1 MQARERASSPR
12 IPQRHGLI
20 HRTASLLLPK
30 FTPCATPALYSGWG
44 GRRPD
49 VSRVRMSAGECC
61 PILRPL
67 EDYCM
72 VTVIEDDPRIAEL
85 REMRAKALQGGGQAR
100 IDAQHSKGKLTARE
114 RIDLLLD
121 PGTFNELE
129 PFLTNQGDE
138 SGMMVEHYPGDG
150 VVTGYGSIDG
160 RTVYIYAQDFTV
172 YGGTLGAAQSH
183 KICRVMDLAVR
194 NGVPIIGLIDSG
206 GARIQE
212 GVQSLGGYAEV
223 FRRNAQYSGVI
234 PQISIMLGPCAG
246 GAAYSPALTDLIIM
260 VREKSY
266 MFLTGPQVIKAVTG
280 EDIDV
285 ESLGG
290 AYVHM
295 AVSGT
300 SHLATDTEEEALALC
315 RRVLGYLPSN
325 NIDNPP
331 HNPLTVEPE
340 GTGELNGIVPL
351 DPNVPYSMHEVIDR
365 VADRDTFIEVQPD
378 WAQNAVVGFARVG
391 GYSVG
396 IVAQEPSVMAGVI
409 DIDSADK
416 ITRFVRLCDCYNV
429 PLVTL
434 VDSPGFL
441 PGVDQEHR
449 GIIRHGAKVLFAYS
463 EATVP
468 KISVITRKA
477 YGGAYVVMSSKYL
490 GTDISYA
497 WPSAEIAVMGAEGAV
512 NILYK
517 REIESAPDPAAERA
531 RLAEDYRKR
540 FNNPYYA
547 ATTGNVDDVIEP
559 RETREKIIASLAA
572 LRDKVAPAPP
582 RKHGNIPV

>member
-1 MQARERASSPR
+1 
-12 IPQRHGLI
+12 
-20 HRTASLLLPK
+20 
-30 FTPCATPALYSGWG
+30 
-44 GRRPD
+44 
-49 VSRVRMSAGECC
+49 
-61 PILRPL
+61 
-67 EDYCM
+67 M
-72 VTVIEDDPRIAEL
+72 VTVIKEDPRIEEL
-85 REMRAKALQGGGQAR
+85 REMRARVLQGGGQAR
-100 IDAQHSKGKLTARE
+100 IDAQHAKGKLTARE

-121 PGTFNELE
+121 PGSFNELE

-138 SGMMVEHYPGDG
+138 SGLAVEHYPGDG
-150 VVTGYGSIDG
+150 VVSGHGSIEG

-194 NGVPIIGLIDSG
+194 NGVPVIGLIDSG

-223 FRRNAQYSGVI
+223 FRRNAQFSGVI
-234 PQISIMLGPCAG
+234 PQISVMLGPCAG

-260 VREKSY
+260 VRDKSY

-280 EDIDV
+280 ENIDV

-290 AYVHM
+290 AYVHT

-300 SHLATDTEEEALALC
+300 AHLATDSEEDALALC
-315 RRVLGYLPSN
+315 RKVLGYLPPN
-325 NIDNPP
+325 NVDNPP
-331 HNPLTVEPE
+331 YNPLITEPDGIE
-340 GTGELNGIVPL
+340 DLNGIIPL
-351 DPNVPYSMHEVIDR
+351 DPNTAYSMHEVIDR
-365 VADRDTFIEVQPD
+365 VLDRGTFLEIQPD
-378 WAQNAVVGFARVG
+378 WAQNAIVGLARIG

-416 ITRFVRLCDCYNV
+416 IARFVRLCDCYNV
-429 PLVTL
+429 PLVTF

-517 REIESAPDPAAERA
+517 KEIESAEDPAAERA

-559 RETREKIIASLAA
+559 RETREKIIASLSA
-572 LRDKVAPAPP
+572 LRDKYAPAPP